1 MTTTAIP
8 EHMDDNLRALRAEI
22 EQKTG
27 RTPEELYEERE
38 KRIRDAIELKE
49 PDRVPM
55 FMQIP
60 SQRFGSPPKE
70 AGRRA
75 TLYFEPDMCMG
86 TGFLSPGAAWE
97 TLDVKNRVW
106 PGHGL
111 PEDAF
116 GQQAIEGEYMKAD
129 EYDLFLKDPADFSIR
144 RYLPR
149 IYGALQPLSRLP
161 SLSMLYSSGVE
172 GIAALCA
179 TPEFEQMAKTL
190 SKAGVELKKSRAA
203 SGNSQEDLAL
213 LGFPAF
219 SHPGAVPRGA
229 PFDVISAHL
238 RGMTGSM
245 LDMFQRPEKL
255 LKACEMIAEMQIAN
269 SLPADPTKRGNPKRA
284 AMPLWRGDKMF
295 MSQKQFETFYWPG
308 LKKVM
313 LATIELGYVPMPFF
327 EAEFG
332 DRLECLLDLPK
343 GKVIA
348 SVEHMDVVRAKE
360 ILGGHCCVMG
370 KGPHSLRYC
379 SLKEVGEYYQNMVKV
394 CGKGGG
400 FILWMML
407 PGKGNLE
414 DIKAMVDSVKEAGR
428 F

>member
-1 MTTTAIP
+1 MTTTIRP
-8 EHMDDNLRALRAEI
+8 EKMDENLRALRAEI

-27 RTPEELYEERE
+27 RTPEELYDERE
-38 KRIRDAIELKE
+38 KRVRDAIELKQ
-49 PDRVPM
+49 PDRVPI

-60 SQRFGSPPKE
+60 NHRFGSPPKE
-70 AGRRA
+70 ASRRA
-75 TLYFEPDMCMG
+75 ALYFEPDMC
-86 TGFLSPGAAWE
+86 LSFNFMSAGAAWE
-97 TLDVKNRVW
+97 ILDVKNRVW
-106 PGHGL
+106 PGHGM
-111 PEDAF
+111 PKDSF

-144 RYLPR
+144 RYFPR
-149 IYGALQPLSRLP
+149 VYGALQPLSKLP
-161 SLSMLYSSGVE
+161 SLSNLYNTGVE
-172 GIAALCA
+172 GIAALFA
-179 TPEFEQMAKTL
+179 SPEFEQMAKAIL
-190 SKAGVELKKSRAA
+190 KAGEELKRSRSV
-203 SGNSQEDLAL
+203 SGNPQEDMAL

-219 SHPGAVPRGA
+219 SHFGGPRGA

-245 LDMFQRPEKL
+245 LDMYRQPEKL
-255 LKACEMIAEMQIAN
+255 LKACEMIAEMQIAEAV
-269 SLPADPTKRGNPKRA
+269 PADPAKRGKPKRA
-284 AMPLWRGDKMF
+284 AMPLWRGDKAF

-313 LATIELGYVPMPFF
+313 LASIEMGYIPMPFF

-332 DRLECLLDLPK
+332 DRLECLLELPK

-348 SVEHMDVVRAKE
+348 SVSHMDVVRAKE

-370 KGPHSLRYC
+370 QGPSSLRYR
-379 SLKEVGEYYQNMVKV
+379 SLREIGEYYQDMVKV

-407 PGKGNLE
+407 PGDSELE
-414 DIKAMVDSVKEAGR
+414 DIRAMVDSVKEAGR